1 MAAIWNKDK
10 KQQAIAD
17 MLPALIR
24 SQGWEIQ
31 LDQHSIFLNW
41 QNIVDRETGK
51 HCLPLKI
58 SKGVLWIEVEN
69 SAWLQQ
75 MQYQKQS
82 ILDTVNASLRK
93 STLQGVKFSL
103 PKGRSG
109 KPPEKDPVLRFVP
122 PAVADV
128 DAFERQ
134 IAGIADEQCR
144 AALLRFWYLAHACR
158 KEEV

>member
-1 MAAIWNKDK
+1 MPMWNKER

-17 MLPALIR
+17 MLPHLIR
-24 SQGWEIQ
+24 DQGWEVQ

-41 QNIVDRETGK
+41 QKIVDLETGQ

-75 MQYQKQS
+75 LQYQKQG
-82 ILDTVNASLRK
+82 ILETVNASLRK
-93 STLQGVKFSL
+93 STLQGIKLSL
-103 PKGRSG
+103 PKGRTE
-109 KPPEKDPVLRFVP
+109 KPPAKEPVLRFIP

-128 DAFERQ
+128 AAFERQ

>member
-1 MAAIWNKDK
+1 MPMWNKER

-17 MLPALIR
+17 MLPHLIHN
-24 SQGWEIQ
+24 QGWEVQ

-41 QNIVDRETGK
+41 QKIVDLETGQ

-75 MQYQKQS
+75 LRYQKQG
-82 ILDTVNASLRK
+82 ILETVNASLRK
-93 STLQGVKFSL
+93 STLQGIKLSL
-103 PKGRSG
+103 PKGRTE
-109 KPPEKDPVLRFVP
+109 KPPAKEPVLRFIP

-128 DAFERQ
+128 AAFERQ